1 MTDVD
6 SELLREGMF
15 MTSYHFG
22 RGCRDFISLARLLSL
37 DLNCEMDKLRRY
49 LRIWFIA
56 VREGMEACGDDIT
69 GASTAAEIA
78 SAMRCWTMWAYP
90 QQLQT
95 N

>member
-15 MTSYHFG
+15 MTSYHFE

-37 DLNCEMDKLRRY
+37 DLNCDMDKLRPY
-49 LRIWFIA
+49 LRMWFIA

-69 GASTAAEIA
+69 GASTTAEIA
-78 SAMRCWTMWAYP
+78 TAMRCWPMWAYA
-90 QQLQT
+90 QKLQPD
-95 N
+95 